1 MEINT
6 ERRVGR
12 STILHLDQAKTRSKI
27 GIYRFEVAPR
37 GAASTN
43 DRSSSCSN
51 TPSRFVNIYYRTDAS
66 NARRKEFLSAY
77 GVLCNSHWQVAVLED
92 NGIDVTTCLC

>member
-37 GAASTN
+37 QM
-43 DRSSSCSN
+43 
-51 TPSRFVNIYYRTDAS
+51 TDLLRAPT
-66 NARRKEFLSAY
+66 RLPD
-77 GVLCNSHWQVAVLED
+77 L
-92 NGIDVTTCLC
+92 

>member
-43 DRSSSCSN
+43 DRSSSCSICKYLLSN
-51 TPSRFVNIYYRTDAS
+51 AL